1 MGGKVASKALAGAGW
16 LPRPRLRLG
25 RPGRWGRAGGI
36 ESPMA
41 ARRLVERPEGAVAA
55 AEAGWEGP
63 VLLLLTVLL
72 VSFGL
77 VTLYSASAVMAQ
89 TAGLADYYFVV
100 RQAGGSAVG
109 LLVLVLAARLDYR
122 WLRQAAGPLVV
133 LTLLTLLLLVL
144 PGLDAIAPR
153 INGARRWLMLGPV
166 AVQPSEFAKLVLII
180 WTAALAVKKQERLP
194 SLSRGLLPFLVV
206 WGATI
211 GLIMLQPN
219 LSAAV
224 LVGLLAAL
232 VVFAGGARIGHFILL
247 GVVGLPL
254 LWGQVE
260 SAAYRMRRV
269 LAFLDPTHDQAG
281 ISYQINQALI
291 ALGSGGLFGRGFG
304 QGGQKFGFL
313 PELHNDFIFAV
324 VGEEWGFVG
333 TLLVVSLFVAFGAV
347 GYRVARRAPD
357 LFGMLLAV
365 GLTNLIV
372 VQALLHMAVNMALVP
387 TTGVTLPFFSYG
399 RSSLLVCM
407 AAVGVLIGIS
417 RAGSAQAGS
426 ARAAGAGLAGGAA
439 GRRR

>member
-1 MGGKVASKALAGAGW
+1 MEAQRQVVRGAA
-16 LPRPRLRLG
+16 
-25 RPGRWGRAGGI
+25 GRADG
-36 ESPMA
+36 
-41 ARRLVERPEGAVAA
+41 ARVA

-109 LLVLVLAARLDYR
+109 LVVLALAARLDYR
-122 WLRQAAGPLVV
+122 WLRQAAGPLV
-133 LTLLTLLLLVL
+133 LLALFVLLLVVL
-144 PGLDAIAPR
+144 PWTDSIAPR
-153 INGARRWLMLGPV
+153 INGARRWLVLGPLV
-166 AVQPSEFAKLVLII
+166 VQPSEFAKLVLII

-206 WGATI
+206 WGAAI

-219 LSAAV
+219 LSAAM

-254 LWGQVE
+254 LWSQVE
-260 SAAYRMRRV
+260 SVAYRMRRV

-291 ALGSGGLFGRGFG
+291 ALGSGGLLGRGFG

-324 VGEEWGFVG
+324 VGEEWGFLG
-333 TLLVVSLFVAFGAV
+333 TVLVVSLFAAFGAI

-357 LFGMLLAV
+357 LFGTLLAI

-407 AAVGVLIGIS
+407 AAVGVLISIS
-417 RAGSAQAGS
+417 RSGAEQSDAAHSSTARSGSAAGSGRS
-426 ARAAGAGLAGGAA
+426 RGG
-439 GRRR
+439 RW

>member
-1 MGGKVASKALAGAGW
+1 
-16 LPRPRLRLG
+16 LRTEV
-25 RPGRWGRAGGI
+25 RSERAAGG
-36 ESPMA
+36 
-41 ARRLVERPEGAVAA
+41 VQ
-55 AEAGWEGP
+55 AGWEGP
-63 VLLLLTVLL
+63 ALLLLAVLL

-77 VTLYSASAVMAQ
+77 ITLYSASAVMAQ

-100 RQAGGSAVG
+100 RQAGGGAVG
-109 LLVLVLAARLDYR
+109 LVVLALAARLDYR
-122 WLRQAAGPLVV
+122 WLRQAAGPLV
-133 LTLLTLLLLVL
+133 LLALVLLVVVVL
-144 PGLDAIAPR
+144 PWTDAIAPR
-153 INGARRWLMLGPV
+153 INGARRWLAIGPLV
-166 AVQPSEFAKLVLII
+166 VQPSEFAKLVLII

-206 WGATI
+206 WGAVI

-254 LWGQVE
+254 LWSQVE
-260 SAAYRMRRV
+260 AVAYRMRRV

-291 ALGSGGLFGRGFG
+291 AMGSGGLLGRGFG

-333 TLLVVSLFVAFGAV
+333 TVLVIVLFATFGIF

-357 LFGMLLAV
+357 LFGTLLAI

-407 AAVGVLIGIS
+407 AAVGVLISIS
-417 RAGSAQAGS
+417 RAGVEP
-426 ARAAGAGLAGGAA
+426 GASLDATGVGRSGGRGRLRGETG
-439 GRRR
+439 GRR

>member
-1 MGGKVASKALAGAGW
+1 MANGAIPGVSW
-16 LPRPRLRLG
+16 LPRPRLRWQPLG
-25 RPGRWGRAGGI
+25 GGVESPLGVKLRGKARSERAGAG
-36 ESPMA
+36 
-41 ARRLVERPEGAVAA
+41 LGVGAQ
-55 AEAGWEGP
+55 AGWEGP
-63 VLLLLTVLL
+63 LLLLLAVLL

-100 RQAGGSAVG
+100 RQAVGGAVG
-109 LLVLVLAARLDYR
+109 LVVLALAAWLDYR
-122 WLRQAAGPLVV
+122 WLRQAAGPLV
-133 LTLLTLLLLVL
+133 LLTLLVLLVVVL
-144 PGLDAIAPR
+144 PGTGSIAPR
-153 INGARRWLMLGPV
+153 INGARRWLMIGPLV
-166 AVQPSEFAKLVLII
+166 LQPSEFAKLALII
-180 WTAALAVKKQERLP
+180 WTAALAVKKQEKLP
-194 SLSRGLLPFLVV
+194 SLSRGLFPFLLV
-206 WGATI
+206 WGVVI

-260 SAAYRMRRV
+260 AVAYRMRRV

-291 ALGSGGLFGRGFG
+291 AMGSGGLFGRGFG
-304 QGGQKFGFL
+304 RGGQKFGFL

-324 VGEEWGFVG
+324 VGEEWGFAG
-333 TLLVVSLFVAFGAV
+333 TVLVVVLFAAFGLV

-357 LFGMLLAV
+357 LFGTLLAI

-372 VQALLHMAVNMALVP
+372 VQALLHMAVNTALVP

-407 AAVGVLIGIS
+407 AAVGVLISIS
-417 RAGSAQAGS
+417 RAGSG
-426 ARAAGAGLAGGAA
+426 ARSGAGV
-439 GRRR
+439 R

>member
-1 MGGKVASKALAGAGW
+1 MEARRGVARAEGVAGAG
-16 LPRPRLRLG
+16 
-25 RPGRWGRAGGI
+25 
-36 ESPMA
+36 
-41 ARRLVERPEGAVAA
+41 ARAVAN
-55 AEAGWEGP
+55 AGWEGP

-89 TAGLADYYFVV
+89 TAGLEDYHFVV

-109 LLVLVLAARLDYR
+109 VVLLALAARLDYR
-122 WLRQAAGPLVV
+122 WLRQAAGPLV
-133 LTLLTLLLLVL
+133 LLTLLVLLLLVF
-144 PGLDAIAPR
+144 PGLDSIAPR

-166 AVQPSEFAKLVLII
+166 VVQPSEFAKLVLII
-180 WTAALAVKKQERLP
+180 WTAALAVKKQEKLP

-206 WGATI
+206 WGAAI

-224 LVGLLAAL
+224 LVGLLSAL

-254 LWGQVE
+254 LWSQVE
-260 SAAYRMRRV
+260 SVAYRMRRV

-291 ALGSGGLFGRGFG
+291 ALGSGGVLGRGFG

-313 PELHNDFIFAV
+313 AELHNGFVFAV
-324 VGEEWGFVG
+324 VGEEWGFLG
-333 TLLVVSLFVAFGAV
+333 TVVVVSLFVAFGAV

-357 LFGMLLAV
+357 LFGSLLAI

-407 AAVGVLIGIS
+407 VAVGVLISIS
-417 RAGSAQAGS
+417 RSGAE
-426 ARAAGAGLAGGAA
+426 RAAGHGGG
-439 GRRR
+439 GRR

>member
-1 MGGKVASKALAGAGW
+1 
-16 LPRPRLRLG
+16 LRTEV
-25 RPGRWGRAGGI
+25 RSERAAGG
-36 ESPMA
+36 
-41 ARRLVERPEGAVAA
+41 VQ
-55 AEAGWEGP
+55 AGWEGP
-63 VLLLLTVLL
+63 ALLLLAVLL

-77 VTLYSASAVMAQ
+77 ITLYSASAVMAQ

-100 RQAGGSAVG
+100 RQAGGGAVG
-109 LLVLVLAARLDYR
+109 LVVLALAARLDYR
-122 WLRQAAGPLVV
+122 WLRQAAGPLV
-133 LTLLTLLLLVL
+133 LLALLLLVVVVL
-144 PGLDAIAPR
+144 PWTEAIAPR
-153 INGARRWLMLGPV
+153 INGARRWLAIGPLV
-166 AVQPSEFAKLVLII
+166 VQPSEFAKLVLII

-206 WGATI
+206 WGAVI

-254 LWGQVE
+254 LWSQVE
-260 SAAYRMRRV
+260 AVAYRMRRV

-291 ALGSGGLFGRGFG
+291 AMGSGGLLGRGFG

-333 TLLVVSLFVAFGAV
+333 TVLVIVLFATFGIF

-357 LFGMLLAV
+357 LFGTLLAI

-407 AAVGVLIGIS
+407 AAVGVLISIS
-417 RAGSAQAGS
+417 RAGVEP
-426 ARAAGAGLAGGAA
+426 GASLDATGVGRSGGRGRLRGETG
-439 GRRR
+439 GRR